1 MSVLSGSV
9 YIAPQF
15 WYKLIIVVAF
25 GLPSA
30 ILLWRLLGAFIPQR
44 KTRTAA
50 IVGVTVFFVS
60 FGLPIYIGDPNVLYF
75 FPVFSGALL
84 YVLQGAPLPRLTFI
98 LNFFCLAIELG
109 AIVTAIEHARPS
121 GILLAYAM
129 LLVLIVLL
137 TVGFRRLH
145 LLPDEYPALSPKLWR
160 VAFIMAVF
168 SFLVLLLCIAMPI
181 FQPYWGESPLQDAF
195 NSFFI
200 LQSFLMTPFILLSV
214 LVNLYVVQ
222 LLSRHE
228 QLLQEQAL
236 SEVNRV
242 YYDQLEQSQLEVRRL
257 RHDLANHLQTMQQL
271 SGDALHRYIDALIDT
286 PAMQPRRRYCENQIV
301 NAVLQ
306 NKSARIEQSEIQSSF
321 SVSLPSDLP
330 LQDIDLCALFANGL
344 DNAIEACLVLPPD
357 TRRLSVRA
365 CTDKGLFVL
374 CIRNRTADCSP
385 LQPGTLPQSTK
396 KDRTNHGLGLRSLQE
411 IATRYHG
418 AMTLQRTHGMFELLI
433 TIPLPHVID

>member
-9 YIAPQF
+9 YIPPQF

-84 YVLQGAPLPRLTFI
+84 YVLRGAPFPRLTFI
-98 LNFFCLAIELG
+98 LNFFCLTIELG

-121 GILLAYAM
+121 GILLAYAV

-168 SFLVLLLCIAMPI
+168 PFLVLLLCIALPI
-181 FQPYWGESPLQDAF
+181 FQPYWGESPLQNAF

-228 QLLQEQAL
+228 RLLQEQAL
-236 SEVNRV
+236 YEVNRV
-242 YYDQLEQSQLEVRRL
+242 YYDQLEQSQIEVRRL

-271 SGDALHRYIDALIDT
+271 SGDALHRYIDALADT

-321 SVSLPSDLP
+321 SVSLPNDLP
-330 LQDIDLCALFANGL
+330 LQDIDLCALFANY
-344 DNAIEACLVLPPD
+344 A
-357 TRRLSVRA
+357 S
-365 CTDKGLFVL
+365 
-374 CIRNRTADCSP
+374 
-385 LQPGTLPQSTK
+385 
-396 KDRTNHGLGLRSLQE
+396 
-411 IATRYHG
+411 
-418 AMTLQRTHGMFELLI
+418 
-433 TIPLPHVID
+433 

>member
-75 FPVFSGALL
+75 FPVFSSALL

-109 AIVTAIEHARPS
+109 AIVTAIEHSRPS
-121 GILLAYAM
+121 GILLAYAV

-168 SFLVLLLCIAMPI
+168 PFLVLLLCIAMPI

-271 SGDALHRYIDALIDT
+271 SGNALHRYIDALIDT

-365 CTDKGLFVL
+365 
-374 CIRNRTADCSP
+374 
-385 LQPGTLPQSTK
+385 
-396 KDRTNHGLGLRSLQE
+396 
-411 IATRYHG
+411 
-418 AMTLQRTHGMFELLI
+418 
-433 TIPLPHVID
+433 